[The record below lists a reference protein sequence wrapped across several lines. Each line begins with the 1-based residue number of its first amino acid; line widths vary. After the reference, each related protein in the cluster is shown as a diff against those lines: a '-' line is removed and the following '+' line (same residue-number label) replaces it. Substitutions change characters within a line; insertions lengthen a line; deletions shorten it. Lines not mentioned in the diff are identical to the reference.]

1 MTEEEIIRYC
11 KALIEDMKMH
21 HDVDDEVYIHENDYK
36 AIEGLLD
43 LYRKQKEDIMYLR
56 MDVQELADDV
66 EFWQDRCDNSVD
78 KDDIRHKIKN
88 INENIENLNN
98 SCEFES
104 AYVQAELEELRTKKH
119 SLEELLEE
127 N

>member
-1 MTEEEIIRYC
+1 MTEEE
-11 KALIEDMKMH
+11 K
-21 HDVDDEVYIHENDYK
+21 K
-36 AIEGLLD
+36 AIVRAREHINDEAGNYLSIEEIKTLLNLID
-43 LYRKQKEDIMYLR
+43 KQKEDIMYLR
-56 MDVQELADDV
+56 MDVQDLADDV
-66 EFWQDRCDNSVD
+66 EFWQDRCDNSID